1 VHALEQKILAE
12 GIVLSEEVL
21 KVDSF
26 LNHQIDPVMM
36 QLIGQEF
43 ARLFKDAGITKIITI
58 EASGIAPAV
67 MAGLELGVPVIFAR
81 KYQSLTLKDDLY
93 RSKVFSFTKQTE
105 STIAISNKHIS
116 STDKVLVIDDFLAN
130 GQAALGLADL
140 IHQANA
146 EVVGIGIVIEKS
158 FQPGRDL
165 LLEKGYRVESLARV
179 KSLAMV
185 QLNSFAA
192 KLANEFQRALMITD
206 CHREAETAKAHRG

>member
-1 VHALEQKILAE
+1 MYALEQKILAE

-36 QLIGQEF
+36 QQIGQEF

-105 STIAISNKHIS
+105 STIAISNKHLS
-116 STDKVLVIDDFLAN
+116 ASDKALVIDDFLAN
-130 GQAALGLADL
+130 GQAALGLIDL

-146 EVVGIGIVIEKS
+146 EVVGVGIVIEKS
-158 FQPGRDL
+158 FQSGRDI

-179 KSLAMV
+179 QSLSHGTV
-185 QLNSFAA
+185 
-192 KLANEFQRALMITD
+192 EFVRD
-206 CHREAETAKAHRG
+206 

>member
-1 VHALEQKILAE
+1 MYALEQKILAE

-36 QLIGQEF
+36 QQVGQEF

-93 RSKVFSFTKQTE
+93 RSKVFSFTKQIE
-105 STIAISNKHIS
+105 STIAISKKHINA
-116 STDKVLVIDDFLAN
+116 TDKVLVIDDFLAN

-140 IHQANA
+140 IHQAEA
-146 EVVGIGIVIEKS
+146 TVVGIGIVIEKS
-158 FQPGRDL
+158 FQPGREFLID
-165 LLEKGYRVESLARV
+165 KGYRVESLARV
-179 KSLAMV
+179 KSLTNGTV
-185 QLNSFAA
+185 ESV
-192 KLANEFQRALMITD
+192 RD
-206 CHREAETAKAHRG
+206 

>member
-1 VHALEQKILAE
+1 MHALEQKILAE
-12 GIVLSEEVL
+12 GIVLSEAVL

-36 QLIGQEF
+36 QQIGQEF

-67 MAGLELGVPVIFAR
+67 MAGLELGLPVIFAR

-116 STDKVLVIDDFLAN
+116 ASDKVLVIDDFLAN

-158 FQPGRDL
+158 FQPGREL

-179 KSLAMV
+179 KSLANGTV
-185 QLNSFAA
+185 
-192 KLANEFQRALMITD
+192 EFVRD
-206 CHREAETAKAHRG
+206 

>member
-1 VHALEQKILAE
+1 MHALEQKILAE
-12 GIVLSEEVL
+12 GIVLSDQVL

-36 QLIGQEF
+36 QQIGQEF

-93 RSKVFSFTKQTE
+93 RSKVFSFTKQIE

-140 IHQANA
+140 IHQAQA

-158 FQPGRDL
+158 FQPGRAL

-179 KSLAMV
+179 KSLANGTV
-185 QLNSFAA
+185 
-192 KLANEFQRALMITD
+192 EFERN
-206 CHREAETAKAHRG
+206 

>member
-1 VHALEQKILAE
+1 MYALEQKILAE

-36 QLIGQEF
+36 QQIGQEF

-93 RSKVFSFTKQTE
+93 RSKVFSFTKQVE
-105 STIAISNKHIS
+105 STIAISKKYINAA
-116 STDKVLVIDDFLAN
+116 DKVLVIDDFLAN

-140 IHQANA
+140 IHQAEA
-146 EVVGIGIVIEKS
+146 EVIGIGIVIEKS
-158 FQPGRDL
+158 FQPGRQVL
-165 LLEKGYRVESLARV
+165 LDKGYRVESLARV
-179 KSLAMV
+179 KSLTNGAV
-185 QLNSFAA
+185 
-192 KLANEFQRALMITD
+192 EFVRD
-206 CHREAETAKAHRG
+206 

>member
-1 VHALEQKILAE
+1 MHALEQKILAE
-12 GIVLSEEVL
+12 GIVLSDQVL

-26 LNHQIDPVMM
+26 LNHQIDPVLM

-43 ARLFKDAGITKIITI
+43 ARRFKDAGITKIITI

-105 STIAISNKHIS
+105 STIAISNKHINS
-116 STDKVLVIDDFLAN
+116 NDIALVIDDFLAN

-179 KSLAMV
+179 KSLDTGV
-185 QLNSFAA
+185 V
-192 KLANEFQRALMITD
+192 EFVK
-206 CHREAETAKAHRG
+206 E

>member
-1 VHALEQKILAE
+1 MPLLFQAPALEDSPVHALEQKILAE

-26 LNHQIDPVMM
+26 LNHQIDPAMM

-93 RSKVFSFTKQTE
+93 RAKVFSFTKQIE
-105 STIAISNKHIS
+105 STIAISNKHINA
-116 STDKVLVIDDFLAN
+116 TDKVLVIDDFLAN

-158 FQPGRDL
+158 FQPGRQL
-165 LLEKGYRVESLARV
+165 LLDKGYRVESLARV
-179 KSLAMV
+179 KSLV
-185 QLNSFAA
+185 NGTV
-192 KLANEFQRALMITD
+192 EFV
-206 CHREAETAKAHRG
+206 REA

>member
-1 VHALEQKILAE
+1 MYALEQKILAE

-36 QLIGQEF
+36 QKIGQEF

-105 STIAISNKHIS
+105 STIAISKKHINAA
-116 STDKVLVIDDFLAN
+116 DKVLVIDDFLAN

-140 IHQANA
+140 IHQAEA
-146 EVVGIGIVIEKS
+146 SVVGIGIVIEKS
-158 FQPGRDL
+158 FQPGRDI

-179 KSLAMV
+179 KSLANGTVEFV
-185 QLNSFAA
+185 Q
-192 KLANEFQRALMITD
+192 E
-206 CHREAETAKAHRG
+206 

>member
-1 VHALEQKILAE
+1 MHALEQKILAE
-12 GIVLSEEVL
+12 GIVLSDEVL

-36 QLIGQEF
+36 QQIGQEF
-43 ARLFKDAGITKIITI
+43 ARLFKDSGITKIITI

-67 MAGLELGVPVIFAR
+67 MAGRELGVPVIFAR

-93 RSKVFSFTKQTE
+93 RSKVFSFTKQLE
-105 STIAISNKHIS
+105 STIAISKKHINEN
-116 STDKVLVIDDFLAN
+116 DKALVIDDFLAN

-146 EVVGIGIVIEKS
+146 EVMGIGIVIEKS
-158 FQPGRDL
+158 FQPGREL

-179 KSLAMV
+179 KSLENGTVTFIQA
-185 QLNSFAA
+185 
-192 KLANEFQRALMITD
+192 
-206 CHREAETAKAHRG
+206 

>member
-1 VHALEQKILAE
+1 MQALEQKILAE

-26 LNHQIDPVMM
+26 LNHQIDPAMM

-93 RSKVFSFTKQTE
+93 RSKVFSFTKQIE

-146 EVVGIGIVIEKS
+146 EVIGIGIVIEKS
-158 FQPGRDL
+158 FQPGREL

-179 KSLAMV
+179 QSLENGTV
-185 QLNSFAA
+185 QFV
-192 KLANEFQRALMITD
+192 RD
-206 CHREAETAKAHRG
+206 

>member
-1 VHALEQKILAE
+1 MHALEQKILAE
-12 GIVLSEEVL
+12 GIVLSDQVL

-36 QLIGQEF
+36 QQIGQEF

-93 RSKVFSFTKQTE
+93 RSKVFSFTKQVE
-105 STIAISNKHIS
+105 STIAISKKHINAD
-116 STDKVLVIDDFLAN
+116 DKALVIDDFLAN

-158 FQPGRDL
+158 FQPGRQL
-165 LLEKGYRVESLARV
+165 LLDKGYRVESLARV
-179 KSLAMV
+179 ESLTNGTV
-185 QLNSFAA
+185 TFV
-192 KLANEFQRALMITD
+192 KE
-206 CHREAETAKAHRG
+206 

>member
-1 VHALEQKILAE
+1 MYALEQKILAE

-36 QLIGQEF
+36 QQVGQEF

-93 RSKVFSFTKQTE
+93 RSKVFSFTKQIE
-105 STIAISNKHIS
+105 STIAISKKHINA
-116 STDKVLVIDDFLAN
+116 TDKVLVIDDFLAN

-140 IHQANA
+140 IHQAEA
-146 EVVGIGIVIEKS
+146 TVIGIGIVIEKS
-158 FQPGRDL
+158 FQPGREFLID
-165 LLEKGYRVESLARV
+165 KGYRVESLARV
-179 KSLAMV
+179 KSLTNGTV
-185 QLNSFAA
+185 
-192 KLANEFQRALMITD
+192 EFVRD
-206 CHREAETAKAHRG
+206 

>member
-1 VHALEQKILAE
+1 MHALEQKILAE
-12 GIVLSEEVL
+12 GIVLSEAVL

-36 QLIGQEF
+36 QQIGQEF

-116 STDKVLVIDDFLAN
+116 ASDKVLVIDDFLAN

-146 EVVGIGIVIEKS
+146 QVVGIGIVIEKS
-158 FQPGRDL
+158 FQPGREL

-179 KSLAMV
+179 KSLANGTV
-185 QLNSFAA
+185 
-192 KLANEFQRALMITD
+192 EFVRD
-206 CHREAETAKAHRG
+206 

>member
-1 VHALEQKILAE
+1 MHALEQKILAE

-26 LNHQIDPVMM
+26 LNHQIDPIMM
-36 QLIGQEF
+36 QQIGQEF

-93 RSKVFSFTKQTE
+93 RSKVFSFTKQIE

-179 KSLAMV
+179 KSLANGTV
-185 QLNSFAA
+185 
-192 KLANEFQRALMITD
+192 EFVRD
-206 CHREAETAKAHRG
+206 

>member
-1 VHALEQKILAE
+1 MHALEQKILSE
-12 GIVLSEEVL
+12 GIVLSDQVL

-36 QLIGQEF
+36 QKIGQEF
-43 ARLFKDAGITKIITI
+43 ARLFKNAGITKIITI

-93 RSKVFSFTKQTE
+93 RSKVFSFTKQIE
-105 STIAISNKHIS
+105 STIAISKKHIAA
-116 STDKVLVIDDFLAN
+116 TDKVLVIDDFLAN

-140 IHQANA
+140 IHQADA
-146 EVVGIGIVIEKS
+146 SVVGIGIVIEKS

-179 KSLAMV
+179 QSLANGKV
-185 QLNSFAA
+185 
-192 KLANEFQRALMITD
+192 EFVRD
-206 CHREAETAKAHRG
+206 

>member
-1 VHALEQKILAE
+1 LLEKASGLEDSPVHALGQKILAE

-36 QLIGQEF
+36 QQIGQEF

-105 STIAISNKHIS
+105 STIAISKKHINAA
-116 STDKVLVIDDFLAN
+116 DKVLVIDDFLAN

-140 IHQANA
+140 IHQAEA
-146 EVVGIGIVIEKS
+146 SVVGIGIVIEKS
-158 FQPGRDL
+158 FQPGRDV

-179 KSLAMV
+179 KSLADGKV
-185 QLNSFAA
+185 TFVT
-192 KLANEFQRALMITD
+192 E
-206 CHREAETAKAHRG
+206 

>member
-1 VHALEQKILAE
+1 MHALEQKILAE
-12 GIVLSEEVL
+12 GIVLSEAVL

-36 QLIGQEF
+36 QQIGQEF

-58 EASGIAPAV
+58 EASDIAPAV

-116 STDKVLVIDDFLAN
+116 ASDKVLVIDDFLAN

-158 FQPGRDL
+158 FQPGREL
-165 LLEKGYRVESLARV
+165 LLERGYRVESLARV
-179 KSLAMV
+179 KSLANGTV
-185 QLNSFAA
+185 
-192 KLANEFQRALMITD
+192 EFVRD
-206 CHREAETAKAHRG
+206 

>member
-1 VHALEQKILAE
+1 MYALEQKILAE

-36 QLIGQEF
+36 QQIGQEF

-93 RSKVFSFTKQTE
+93 RSKVFSFTKQVE
-105 STIAISNKHIS
+105 STIAISKKHINAD
-116 STDKVLVIDDFLAN
+116 DKVLVIDDFLAN

-140 IHQANA
+140 IHQAEA
-146 EVVGIGIVIEKS
+146 EVIGIGIVIEKS
-158 FQPGRDL
+158 FQPGRQVL
-165 LLEKGYRVESLARV
+165 LDKGYRVESLARV
-179 KSLAMV
+179 KSLTNGAV
-185 QLNSFAA
+185 
-192 KLANEFQRALMITD
+192 EFVRD
-206 CHREAETAKAHRG
+206 

>member
-1 VHALEQKILAE
+1 MHALEQKILAE
-12 GIVLSEEVL
+12 GIVLSEAVL

-36 QLIGQEF
+36 QQIGQEF

-116 STDKVLVIDDFLAN
+116 ASDKVLVIDDFLAN
-130 GQAALGLADL
+130 GQAALGLIDL

-146 EVVGIGIVIEKS
+146 EVVGVGIVIEKS
-158 FQPGRDL
+158 FQPGRDV

-179 KSLAMV
+179 ESL
-185 QLNSFAA
+185 
-192 KLANEFQRALMITD
+192 TD
-206 CHREAETAKAHRG
+206 GKVIFVTE

>member
-1 VHALEQKILAE
+1 MHALEQKILAE
-12 GIVLSEEVL
+12 GIVLSDQVL

-26 LNHQIDPVMM
+26 LNHQIDPVLM

-43 ARLFKDAGITKIITI
+43 ARRFKDAGITKIITI

-105 STIAISNKHIS
+105 STIAISNKHINS
-116 STDKVLVIDDFLAN
+116 NDKALVIDVFFFY

-179 KSLAMV
+179 KSLDTGV
-185 QLNSFAA
+185 V
-192 KLANEFQRALMITD
+192 EFVK
-206 CHREAETAKAHRG
+206 E

>member
-1 VHALEQKILAE
+1 MYALEQKILSE
-12 GIVLSEEVL
+12 GIVLSDEVL
-21 KVDSF
+21 KVDAF

-36 QLIGQEF
+36 QLIGKEF
-43 ARLFKDAGITKIITI
+43 AARFKDAGITKIITI
-58 EASGIAPAV
+58 EASGIAPAI

-116 STDKVLVIDDFLAN
+116 SADKALVIDDFLAN

-140 IHQANA
+140 IHQASA
-146 EVVGIGIVIEKS
+146 EVLGIGIVIEKS
-158 FQPGRDL
+158 FQPGRDI

-179 KSLAMV
+179 KSLANGTV
-185 QLNSFAA
+185 
-192 KLANEFQRALMITD
+192 EFVRD
-206 CHREAETAKAHRG
+206 

>member
-1 VHALEQKILAE
+1 MHALEQKILAE
-12 GIVLSEEVL
+12 GIVLSDEVL

-36 QLIGQEF
+36 QQIGQEF
-43 ARLFKDAGITKIITI
+43 ARLFKDSGITKIITI

-93 RSKVFSFTKQTE
+93 RSKVFSFTKQLE
-105 STIAISNKHIS
+105 STIAISKKHINEN
-116 STDKVLVIDDFLAN
+116 DKALVIDDFLAN

-158 FQPGRDL
+158 FQPGREL
-165 LLEKGYRVESLARV
+165 LLEKGYRVESLGRV
-179 KSLAMV
+179 KSLENGTVTFIQA
-185 QLNSFAA
+185 
-192 KLANEFQRALMITD
+192 
-206 CHREAETAKAHRG
+206 

>member
-1 VHALEQKILAE
+1 MHALEQKILAE

-36 QLIGQEF
+36 QQIGQEF

-105 STIAISNKHIS
+105 STIAISKKHINAA
-116 STDKVLVIDDFLAN
+116 DKVLVIDDFLAN

-140 IHQANA
+140 IHQAEA
-146 EVVGIGIVIEKS
+146 SVVGIGIVIEKS
-158 FQPGRDL
+158 FQPGRDI

-179 KSLAMV
+179 KSLANGTV
-185 QLNSFAA
+185 
-192 KLANEFQRALMITD
+192 EFVRD
-206 CHREAETAKAHRG
+206 

>member
-1 VHALEQKILAE
+1 MYALEQKILAE

-36 QLIGQEF
+36 QQVGQEF

-93 RSKVFSFTKQTE
+93 RSKVFSFTKQIE
-105 STIAISNKHIS
+105 STIAISKKHINA
-116 STDKVLVIDDFLAN
+116 TDKVLVIDDFLAN

-140 IHQANA
+140 IHQAEA
-146 EVVGIGIVIEKS
+146 TVVGIGIVIEKS
-158 FQPGRDL
+158 FQPGREFLID
-165 LLEKGYRVESLARV
+165 KGYRVESLARV
-179 KSLAMV
+179 KSLANGTV
-185 QLNSFAA
+185 
-192 KLANEFQRALMITD
+192 EFVRD
-206 CHREAETAKAHRG
+206 